1 MKGVFTHEFRIRFS
15 SLYQDLSRVVGKG
28 IKTMKSF
35 HVWVCGLW
43 CSISASKWSAVLV
56 LRERDSSAV
65 INSACNCTN
74 RLTFQLC
81 RIFIRVQLTKETSS
95 YCHPSLGVQLSF
107 VMPKGSTLLRA
118 LTLYPPLWPTWWFH
132 HLVKLETGSKYKP
145 APTEWCIIM
154 LNLKSFCFLFFWQL
168 YRGCF
173 FLNTSPV

>member
-15 SLYQDLSRVVGKG
+15 SLHQDLSRVVGKG

-132 HLVKLETGSKYKP
+132 HLVKHLRL
-145 APTEWCIIM
+145 AP
-154 LNLKSFCFLFFWQL
+154 
-168 YRGCF
+168 
-173 FLNTSPV
+173 NTSQPPQSGAQFKKPLFSLFVTAVQRMFFF